1 MLQQL
6 SEILRADWLG
16 AVICEGVDQLRS
28 QVLSLPPKEGRPYS
42 DSFFSVSR
50 RRDFSRNVAR
60 KWTLET
66 IKVEMGSKQV
76 GKRGQNVY
84 KGLKNRLLL

>member
-1 MLQQL
+1 M
-6 SEILRADWLG
+6 RADWSV
-16 AVICEGVDQLRS
+16 AVICEDVDQLRPR
-28 QVLSLPPKEGRPYS
+28 VLSLPPEEGRPYS
-42 DSFFSVSR
+42 DINDGKIPFLSVSR

-76 GKRGQNVY
+76 GKRRQNVY